1 VAREILSET
10 AGDFSL
16 LGLSYGGIVAFEIL
30 RQAPH
35 RVRRLMLL
43 NTNFK
48 PPSETTRAN
57 QERWVGM
64 ACLGRF
70 EEVTTN
76 ILTDL
81 MLHPDHAR
89 NPEMRAAVLQMARA
103 VGRNGFVRQVKAQL
117 GRPDSTADLATI
129 TCPTLLITGR
139 EDRVCPVAL
148 HEEMAALIP
157 GSRLEIVEECGHLS
171 TLEQPDAVNKL
182 IRNWWLA
189 N

>member
-1 VAREILSET
+1 
-10 AGDFSL
+10 
-16 LGLSYGGIVAFEIL
+16 VAFEIL